1 MMAANRIIVRPSVVG
16 DVYELAA
23 ALRPADRAEVEA
35 VGIDPRV
42 GIRRSF
48 RHAVL
53 RKSYIVDGE
62 LAAMSGLCGPML
74 GDIGQPYLMTTAAV
88 ERVPVTFFKLAAAG
102 VDEMLAHKMRLEG
115 HVAASYVRACRFLA
129 AIGFS
134 LGKPEPFGSQKALFR
149 KFVMTRG

>member
-1 MMAANRIIVRPSVVG
+1 
-16 DVYELAA
+16 
-23 ALRPADRAEVEA
+23 
-35 VGIDPRV
+35 
-42 GIRRSF
+42 
-48 RHAVL
+48 
-53 RKSYIVDGE
+53 
-62 LAAMSGLCGPML
+62 
-74 GDIGQPYLMTTAAV
+74 MTTAAV

-129 AIGFS
+129 AIGFT